1 MWLEQS
7 KRIRVIF
14 GGLVQRSDFGFS
26 QVDANGM
33 LRPAFQSPPLGQ
45 FFSYCS
51 GSGIVK
57 THAINNCSLRDGAE
71 NSWWRVARLR
81 MPGHPTEF
89 TEAEAQGCPGG
100 QGVCVF
106 VHAGGQSH
114 RIRKA
119 QPQQFD
125 GEFRWSKGSSKSTAD
140 RFTATRPSEQAQ

>member
-1 MWLEQS
+1 MWLEQT
-7 KRIRVIF
+7 KGIRVIF

-57 THAINNCSLRDGAE
+57 THTIDDGRFGDGAE
-71 NSWWRVARLR
+71 NTWGRVARLR
-81 MPGHPTEF
+81 MPSHAAEL

-100 QGVCVF
+100 QGICVF
-106 VHAGGQSH
+106 
-114 RIRKA
+114 
-119 QPQQFD
+119 
-125 GEFRWSKGSSKSTAD
+125 
-140 RFTATRPSEQAQ
+140 